1 MSSKIID
8 EDGDALDDRLVGD
21 KKADKTALKD
31 IAERVDNI
39 RLVKLPISILESIY
53 SDIEKDMISVTKRA
67 KKIEEELHA
76 QILKGNASCIEV
88 AHDEMAHC
96 K

>member
-39 RLVKLPISILESIY
+39 RLVKLPISILELSLIH
-53 SDIEKDMISVTKRA
+53 ISEPTRPY
-67 KKIEEELHA
+67 
-76 QILKGNASCIEV
+76 
-88 AHDEMAHC
+88 
-96 K
+96 